1 MKFIRWLIINLEK
14 KIEDILLERGAKKVG
29 FASLETMS
37 GGPTGADITY
47 LLPEA
52 QSAISFY
59 VPFNKEMILKYL
71 GKEDPSIRGIHE
83 EENINIHKIIW
94 RASQDVKHWL
104 IEQGYKAMSV
114 FPNNQYRT
122 DIPGWQVT
130 LPPELSLRYL
140 AVRTG
145 VASFGWSGNVGT
157 KEHGTAIILGG
168 IVTDAKL
175 EPTDPIPESES
186 FCDECKI
193 CTKVCAYQMFSP
205 TEETT
210 VKIGGYTFNYSKR
223 MNKMRCFLTCGGSNG
238 LHPSGKFSSWSPG
251 RYDYPENDIE
261 VARLMSLAMT
271 SQKKRP
277 PIKDCSSGYQPA
289 SFGGMGTIQLTC
301 GNCQFVCAGNPK
313 ETAQRYKILV
323 NSGCVIQNEDGILN
337 VFPPDKAK
345 EAFESLSIKHQHLYH
360 KDYKTKMKKSR

>member
-1 MKFIRWLIINLEK
+1 MLF
-14 KIEDILLERGAKKVG
+14 DAGAKKVG
-29 FASLETMS
+29 FATLDTMA

-59 VPFNKEMILKYL
+59 VPFSKDMILKYL
-71 GKEDPSIRGIHE
+71 GKEDPRIRGIHE
-83 EENINIHKIIW
+83 EENLEIHRIIW
-94 RASQDVKHWL
+94 KASQRVKHWL

-114 FPNNQYRT
+114 IPNNHYRT
-122 DIPGWQVT
+122 DIPGWQVS

-140 AVRTG
+140 AVRSG

-175 EPTDPIPESES
+175 KPTDPISESEL

-205 TEETT
+205 TEETIVT
-210 VKIGGYTFNYSKR
+210 IGGEDFGYSKR
-223 MNKMRCFLTCGGSNG
+223 LNKMRCFLTCGGSNG
-238 LHPSGKFSSWSPG
+238 LHSSGKFSTWSPG
-251 RYDYPENDIE
+251 RYDHPESDQE
-261 VARLMSLAMT
+261 VSRLMSLAMT
-271 SQKKRP
+271 SQRKRP
-277 PIKDCSSGYQPA
+277 SIKDSSSGYQPA

-323 NSGCVIQNEDGILN
+323 NSGCVVQNEDGSLEVYPAN
-337 VFPPDKAK
+337 KAK
-345 EAFESLSIKHQHLYH
+345 EVFLPFKSLNLSTIPNEGFGKICIKVFIEIQE
-360 KDYKTKMKKSR
+360 

>member
-1 MKFIRWLIINLEK
+1 MSLEQ
-14 KIEDILLERGAKKVG
+14 DIKGMLLEGGAIKVG
-29 FASLETMS
+29 FATKETMA

-59 VPFNKEMILKYL
+59 IPFNKEMILKYL

-83 EENINIHKIIW
+83 EENLEIHYKIW
-94 RASQDVKHWL
+94 RASQRVKHWL

-114 FPNNQYRT
+114 IPNNHYRT
-122 DIPGWQVT
+122 DIPGWQIT

-157 KEHGTAIILGG
+157 KEHGTVIILGG

-210 VKIGGYTFNYSKR
+210 VIIGGNTFSYSKR

-238 LHPSGKFSSWSPG
+238 LHRSGKFSTWSPG
-251 RYDYPENDIE
+251 RYDYPENDKE
-261 VARLMSLAMT
+261 VSRLMSLAMT

-289 SFGGMGTIQLTC
+289 SYGGNSNIQLTC
-301 GNCQFVCAGNPK
+301 ANCQFICAGNPK
-313 ETAQRYKILV
+313 ETAQRYKTLV
-323 NSGCVIQNEDGILN
+323 NSGCVIQREDGSLE
-337 VFPPDKAK
+337 VFPPNKAK
-345 EAFESLSIKHQHLYH
+345 EVFESMPIKTQRLYY
-360 KDYKTKMKKSR
+360 KDYKTKMKK

>member
-1 MKFIRWLIINLEK
+1 MLEQNIK
-14 KIEDILLERGAKKVG
+14 DMLFEGGAKKVG
-29 FASLETMS
+29 FATKETMA

-59 VPFNKEMILKYL
+59 MPFDKEMILKYL

-83 EENINIHKIIW
+83 EENLEIHYIIW
-94 RASQDVKHWL
+94 RAAQRVKHWL
-104 IEQGYKAMSV
+104 IEQGYKAISV
-114 FPNNQYRT
+114 IPNNHYRT

-168 IVTDAKL
+168 IITDAKL
-175 EPTDPIPESES
+175 EPTDPLPDSES

-210 VKIGGYTFNYSKR
+210 VTMGGNTFSYSKR

-238 LHPSGKFSSWSPG
+238 LHPSGKFSTWSPG
-251 RYDYPENDIE
+251 RYDYPENDKE
-261 VARLMSLAMT
+261 VARLMSLAMS
-271 SQKKRP
+271 SQRKRP

-289 SFGGMGTIQLTC
+289 SYGGKSNIQLTC
-301 GNCQFVCAGNPK
+301 ANCQLVCAGNPK

-323 NSGCVIQNEDGILN
+323 NSGCVIQREEGNLE
-337 VFPPDKAK
+337 VFPPDKAT
-345 EAFESLSIKHQHLYH
+345 EEFEKMPIKHQRLYH
-360 KDYKTKMKKSR
+360 KDYKSKMKIQ

>member
-1 MKFIRWLIINLEK
+1 MLFE
-14 KIEDILLERGAKKVG
+14 GGPKKVG
-29 FASLETMS
+29 FATKETMI
-37 GGPTGADITY
+37 GGPIGADITY

-59 VPFNKEMILKYL
+59 VPFDKEMILKYL
-71 GKEDPSIRGIHE
+71 GKEDPNIRGIHE
-83 EENINIHKIIW
+83 EENIGIHRMIW
-94 RASQDVKHWL
+94 NASQRVKRWL
-104 IEQGYKAMSV
+104 VEQGYKAKSV

-175 EPTDPIPESES
+175 EPTDPLPESES

-205 TEETT
+205 SEETVVT
-210 VKIGGYTFNYSKR
+210 IGGEAFSYSKR

-238 LHPSGKFSSWSPG
+238 LHSSGKFSTWSPG
-251 RYDYPENDIE
+251 RYDYPENDVE
-261 VARLMSLAMT
+261 VGRLMSLAMT

-289 SFGGMGTIQLTC
+289 SYGGMGTIQLTC

-323 NSGCVIQNEDGILN
+323 NSGCVIQNEDGRLE
-337 VFPPDKAK
+337 VYPPDKAK
-345 EAFESLSIKHQHLYH
+345 EVFESMPIKNQHLYY
-360 KDYKTKMKKSR
+360 KDYKRKMKKSKKEV

>member
-1 MKFIRWLIINLEK
+1 MLEQNIK
-14 KIEDILLERGAKKVG
+14 DMLFEGGAKKVG
-29 FASLETMS
+29 FATKETMA

-59 VPFNKEMILKYL
+59 LSFDKEMILKYL

-83 EENINIHKIIW
+83 EENLEIHYIIW
-94 RASQDVKHWL
+94 RAAQRVKHWL
-104 IEQGYKAMSV
+104 IEQGYKAISV
-114 FPNNQYRT
+114 IPNNHYRT

-168 IVTDAKL
+168 IITDAKL
-175 EPTDPIPESES
+175 EPTDPLPDSES

-210 VKIGGYTFNYSKR
+210 VTMGGNTFSYSKR

-238 LHPSGKFSSWSPG
+238 LHPSGKFSTWSPG
-251 RYDYPENDIE
+251 RYDYPENDKE
-261 VARLMSLAMT
+261 VARLMSLAMS
-271 SQKKRP
+271 SQRKRP

-289 SFGGMGTIQLTC
+289 SYGGKSNIQLTC
-301 GNCQFVCAGNPK
+301 ANCQLVCAGNPK

-323 NSGCVIQNEDGILN
+323 NSGCVIQREEGNLE
-337 VFPPDKAK
+337 VFPPDKAT
-345 EAFESLSIKHQHLYH
+345 EEFERMPIKHQRLYH
-360 KDYKTKMKKSR
+360 KDYKSKMKKSS

>member
-1 MKFIRWLIINLEK
+1 MTLEQD
-14 KIEDILLERGAKKVG
+14 IENMLFESGAKKVG
-29 FASLETMS
+29 FATLVSMA

-52 QSAISFY
+52 QSAVSFY
-59 VPFNKEMILKYL
+59 VAFNKDMILKYL

-83 EENINIHKIIW
+83 EENIDIHRVIW
-94 RASQDVKHWL
+94 KASQRVKHWL

-140 AVRTG
+140 AVRSG

-157 KEHGTAIILGG
+157 REYGTAIILGG

-175 EPTDPIPESES
+175 KPTDPIPESES

-205 TEETT
+205 AEKTNVE
-210 VKIGGYTFNYSKR
+210 IGGKTFSYSR
-223 MNKMRCFLTCGGSNG
+223 RLNKMRCFLTCGGCNG
-238 LHPSGKFSSWSPG
+238 LHLSGKFSTWSPG
-251 RYDYPENDIE
+251 RYDYPENELE
-261 VARLMSLAMT
+261 VSRLMSLAMT
-271 SQKKRP
+271 SQRKRP
-277 PIKDCSSGYQPA
+277 FIKDSSSGYQPA
-289 SFGGMGTIQLTC
+289 SFDGTGTIQLTC
-301 GNCQFVCAGNPK
+301 GNCQFICAGNPK

-323 NSGCVIQNEDGILN
+323 KSGCVIQNDDGTLE
-337 VFPPDKAK
+337 VYPTEKAK
-345 EAFESLSIKHQHLYH
+345 EIFEEMSTKKQRLYY
-360 KDYKTKMKKSR
+360 KDYKSKMKKIKKEV

>member
-1 MKFIRWLIINLEK
+1 LIITLEK
-14 KIEDILLERGAKKVG
+14 KIEEMLLESGAKKVG
-29 FASLETMS
+29 FATLETMS
-37 GGPTGADITY
+37 GGPIGADITY

-94 RASQDVKHWL
+94 RASQSVKHWL
-104 IEQGYKAMSV
+104 IEQGYKAISV

-140 AVRTG
+140 AARTG

-175 EPTDPIPESES
+175 EPTDPIPDSES

-205 TEETT
+205 TEQTT
-210 VKIGGYTFNYSKR
+210 VKIGGYAFKYSKR

-238 LHPSGKFSSWSPG
+238 LHPSGKFSTWSPG
-251 RYDYPENDIE
+251 RYDYPKNDIE
-261 VARLMSLAMT
+261 VSRLMSLAMT

-277 PIKDCSSGYQPA
+277 HIKDCSSGYQPA
-289 SFGGMGTIQLTC
+289 SFDGMGTIQLTC

-323 NSGCVIQNEDGILN
+323 NSGCVIQNEDGVLN
-337 VFPPDKAK
+337 VFPPDKAQ
-345 EAFESLSIKHQHLYH
+345 EVFESLPIKHQRLYH
-360 KDYKTKMKKSR
+360 KDYKTKMKKSL

>member
-1 MKFIRWLIINLEK
+1 MTLEK
-14 KIEDILLERGAKKVG
+14 EIEDMLIEDGAIKVG
-29 FASLETMS
+29 FATLETMA

-52 QSAISFY
+52 QSAIGFY
-59 VPFNKEMILKYL
+59 IPFDKEMILKYL
-71 GKEDPSIRGIHE
+71 GKEDPSVRGIHE
-83 EENINIHKIIW
+83 EENIGIHRIIW
-94 RASQDVKHWL
+94 NASQRVKHYL
-104 IEQGYKAMSV
+104 IDQGYKAMSV

-122 DIPGWQVT
+122 DIPGWQVS

-140 AVRTG
+140 AVRSG

-175 EPTDPIPESES
+175 KPTDPIPDSES

-205 TEETT
+205 TEEIVVT
-210 VKIGGYTFNYSKR
+210 IGDKTFAYSKR
-223 MNKMRCFLTCGGSNG
+223 LNKMRCFLTCGGSNG
-238 LHPSGKFSSWSPG
+238 LHHSGKFSTWSPG
-251 RYDYPENDIE
+251 RYDYPETDVE
-261 VARLMSLAMT
+261 VSRLMSLAMT
-271 SQKKRP
+271 SQRKRP

-289 SFGGMGTIQLTC
+289 SYGGMTNIQLTC
-301 GNCQFVCAGNPK
+301 GNCQYVCAGNPK

-323 NSGCVIQNEDGILN
+323 NSGCVIQREDGMLE
-337 VFPPDKAK
+337 VFPTDIAQ
-345 EAFESLSIKHQHLYH
+345 EEFEKMPLKIQRWYR
-360 KDYKTKMKKSR
+360 KDYRKKIR

>member
-1 MKFIRWLIINLEK
+1 MTLENNIENMLIEG
-14 KIEDILLERGAKKVG
+14 GAEKVG
-29 FASLETMS
+29 FATLETMS
-37 GGPTGADITY
+37 GGPTGADLTY

-59 VPFNKEMILKYL
+59 VAFDKEMILKYL
-71 GKEDPSIRGIHE
+71 GKKNPSIRGIHE
-83 EENINIHKIIW
+83 EENIGIHRIIW
-94 RASQDVKHWL
+94 RASQHVKHWL
-104 IEQGYKAMSV
+104 VEKGYKAMSV
-114 FPNNQYRT
+114 IPNNHYRT
-122 DIPGWQVT
+122 DLPGWQIS

-175 EPTDPIPESES
+175 NPTDPIPESES

-205 TEETT
+205 TEEI
-210 VKIGGYTFNYSKR
+210 VVSMGGNTFNYSKR

-238 LHPSGKFSSWSPG
+238 LHPSGKFSTWSPG
-251 RYDYPENDIE
+251 RYDHPDNDKE
-261 VARLMSLAMT
+261 VARLMSLAIT
-271 SQKKRP
+271 SQRKRP
-277 PIKDCSSGYQPA
+277 PIKDCSKGYQPA
-289 SFGGMGTIQLTC
+289 SYGGTGTVQLTC
-301 GNCQFVCAGNPK
+301 ANCQLICAGNPK

-323 NSGCVIQNEDGILN
+323 NSGCVIQNEDGSLDIL
-337 VFPPDKAK
+337 PPDKAK
-345 EAFESLSIKHQHLYH
+345 ELFESMPIKHQRLYH
-360 KDYKTKMKKSR
+360 KDYKNKIKKPKGKIQ

>member
-1 MKFIRWLIINLEK
+1 MLTLEQD
-14 KIEDILLERGAKKVG
+14 IEDMLIEGGAKKVG
-29 FASLETMS
+29 FATLETMA
-37 GGPTGADITY
+37 GGPTGADIAY

-71 GKEDPSIRGIHE
+71 GKENPNIRGIHE
-83 EENINIHKIIW
+83 EENINIHRIIW
-94 RASQDVKHWL
+94 RVSQRVKEWL
-104 IEQGYKAMSV
+104 VEQGYKAKSV
-114 FPNNQYRT
+114 FPNNKYRT

-157 KEHGTAIILGG
+157 KEDGTAIILGG

-175 EPTDPIPESES
+175 EPTHPIPESES

-205 TEETT
+205 VEETVVT
-210 VKIGGYTFNYSKR
+210 IGGETFSYSKR

-238 LHPSGKFSSWSPG
+238 LHSSGKFSTWSPG
-251 RYDYPENDIE
+251 RYDYPENDVE
-261 VARLMSLAMT
+261 VSRLMSLAMT

-289 SFGGMGTIQLTC
+289 SYGGMATIQLTC

-323 NSGCVIQNEDGILN
+323 NSGCVIQNYDGGLE
-337 VFPPDKAK
+337 VYSTEKAK
-345 EAFESLSIKHQHLYH
+345 ELFESMPIKHQRLYH
-360 KDYKTKMKKSR
+360 KDYKNKMKKLKKEV

>member
-1 MKFIRWLIINLEK
+1 MSLEQN
-14 KIEDILLERGAKKVG
+14 IERMLLENGAKRVG
-29 FASLETMS
+29 FATLETMA
-37 GGPTGADITY
+37 GGPSGADITY

-52 QSAISFY
+52 HSAISFY
-59 VPFNKEMILKYL
+59 VPFNKKMIIKYL

-83 EENINIHKIIW
+83 EENINIHRIIW
-94 RASQDVKHWL
+94 KASQRVKHWL

-157 KEHGTAIILGG
+157 KEDGTAIILGG

-175 EPTDPIPESES
+175 KPTQPIPESES

-205 TEETT
+205 TEKTY
-210 VKIGGYTFNYSKR
+210 VNIGGYIFSYSKR
-223 MNKMRCFLTCGGSNG
+223 LNKMRCFLTCGGSNG
-238 LHPSGKFSSWSPG
+238 LHLSGKFSTWSPG

-271 SQKKRP
+271 SQRKRP
-277 PIKDCSSGYQPA
+277 LIKDCSSGYQPA

-313 ETAQRYKILV
+313 ETAQRYKLLV
-323 NSGCVIQNEDGILN
+323 NSGCVIQHEDGKLE
-337 VFPPDKAK
+337 VFPTDKAK
-345 EAFESLSIKHQHLYH
+345 EVFESMPLKHQRLYR
-360 KDYKTKMKKSR
+360 KEYKKKLKRSSETIP

>member
-1 MKFIRWLIINLEK
+1 MSLEQVIK
-14 KIEDILLERGAKKVG
+14 EMLLESGAKKVG
-29 FASLETMS
+29 FATLETMD

-59 VPFNKEMILKYL
+59 VPFDKEMILKYL
-71 GKEDPSIRGIHE
+71 GKENPNIRGIHE
-83 EENINIHKIIW
+83 EENIGIHRIIW
-94 RASQDVKHWL
+94 NASQRVKDWL
-104 IEQGYKAMSV
+104 IEQGYKAKSV
-114 FPNNQYRT
+114 FPNNKYRT

-157 KEHGTAIILGG
+157 KDHGTAIILGG

-175 EPTDPIPESES
+175 KPTDPIPESES

-205 TEETT
+205 SEKTS
-210 VKIGGYTFNYSKR
+210 VNIGGYDFTYSKR

-238 LHPSGKFSSWSPG
+238 LHLSGKFSTWSPG
-251 RYDYPENDIE
+251 RYDYPENDEE
-261 VARLMSLAMT
+261 VSRLMSLAMN
-271 SQKKRP
+271 SQRKRP
-277 PIKDCSSGYQPA
+277 PIKDCSSGYKPA
-289 SFGGMGTIQLTC
+289 SFNGMGTIQLTC

-313 ETAQRYKILV
+313 DTAQRYKLLV
-323 NSGCVIQNEDGILN
+323 NSGCVIQYEDGKLE
-337 VFPPDKAK
+337 VFPPDRAK
-345 EAFESLSIKHQHLYH
+345 EIFESMPIKHQRLYY
-360 KDYKTKMKKSR
+360 KDYKNKKRKLKEKIQ

>member
-1 MKFIRWLIINLEK
+1 MTLEQD
-14 KIEDILLERGAKKVG
+14 IEGMLLEAGAKKVG
-29 FASLETMS
+29 FSTLETMA
-37 GGPTGADITY
+37 GGPKGADITY

-71 GKEDPSIRGIHE
+71 GKEEPSIRGMHE
-83 EENINIHKIIW
+83 EENIGIHRIIW
-94 RASQDVKHWL
+94 DASQHVKRWL
-104 IEQGYKAMSV
+104 VEQGYKAKSV
-114 FPNNQYRT
+114 FPNNQYRM

-140 AVRTG
+140 AVRSG

-175 EPTDPIPESES
+175 EPTEPIPKSES

-205 TEETT
+205 TEETVVT
-210 VKIGGYTFNYSKR
+210 IGGETFRYSKR

-238 LHPSGKFSSWSPG
+238 LHSSGKFSTWSPG
-251 RYDYPENDIE
+251 RYDYPENDLE
-261 VARLMSLAMT
+261 VSRLMSLAMT

-289 SFGGMGTIQLTC
+289 SFGGMANIQLTC

-323 NSGCVIQNEDGILN
+323 NSGCVIQKQDGSLEIY
-337 VFPPDKAK
+337 PTDKAK
-345 EAFESLSIKHQHLYH
+345 ELFESMPIKNQRLYY
-360 KDYKTKMKKSR
+360 KDYKSKVKKLKKEA

>member
-1 MKFIRWLIINLEK
+1 MSLEQD
-14 KIEDILLERGAKKVG
+14 IERMLLESGAKKVG
-29 FASLETMS
+29 FATLETMA
-37 GGPTGADITY
+37 GGPRGADITY

-59 VPFNKEMILKYL
+59 VPFNKEMIIKYL

-83 EENINIHKIIW
+83 EENIDIHRIIW
-94 RASQDVKHWL
+94 KASQRVKHWL

-157 KEHGTAIILGG
+157 KEDGTAIILGG

-175 EPTDPIPESES
+175 KPTQPIPESES

-205 TEETT
+205 TEKTS
-210 VKIGGYTFNYSKR
+210 VNIGGCIFSYSKR
-223 MNKMRCFLTCGGSNG
+223 LNKMRCFLTCGGSNG
-238 LHPSGKFSSWSPG
+238 LHLSGKFSTWSPG

-271 SQKKRP
+271 SQRKRP
-277 PIKDCSSGYQPA
+277 LIKDCSSGYEPA

-313 ETAQRYKILV
+313 ETAQRYKLLV
-323 NSGCVIQNEDGILN
+323 NSGCVIQHEDGKLE
-337 VFPPDKAK
+337 VFPTDKAK
-345 EAFESLSIKHQHLYH
+345 EVFESMPLKHQRLYR
-360 KDYKTKMKKSR
+360 KEYKKKLRRSSETIP

>member
-1 MKFIRWLIINLEK
+1 MILEQNIK
-14 KIEDILLERGAKKVG
+14 EMLLEGGAKKVG
-29 FASLETMS
+29 FATKETMA

-52 QSAISFY
+52 QSAICFY
-59 VPFNKEMILKYL
+59 MAFDKEMILKYL

-83 EENINIHKIIW
+83 EENLEIHYKIW
-94 RASQDVKHWL
+94 RASQRVKHWL

-114 FPNNQYRT
+114 IPNNHYRT
-122 DIPGWQVT
+122 DVPGWQIT

-175 EPTDPIPESES
+175 EPTDPIPKSES
-186 FCDECKI
+186 FCDKCKI
-193 CTKVCAYQMFSP
+193 CTKVCAFQMFSP
-205 TEETT
+205 TQETT
-210 VKIGGYTFNYSKR
+210 VTIGGKTFSYSKR

-238 LHPSGKFSSWSPG
+238 LHPSGKFSTWSPG
-251 RYDYPENDIE
+251 RYDYPENDQE
-261 VARLMSLAMT
+261 VTRLMSLAMT
-271 SQKKRP
+271 SLKKRP

-289 SFGGMGTIQLTC
+289 SYGGKSNIQLTC
-301 GNCQFVCAGNPK
+301 ANCQLICAGNPK

-323 NSGCVIQNEDGILN
+323 NSGCVIQNEDGSLEI
-337 VFPPDKAK
+337 FPPDKAK
-345 EAFESLSIKHQHLYH
+345 EVFESMPIKHQHLYR
-360 KDYKTKMKKSR
+360 KDYKTKMKKLRAK